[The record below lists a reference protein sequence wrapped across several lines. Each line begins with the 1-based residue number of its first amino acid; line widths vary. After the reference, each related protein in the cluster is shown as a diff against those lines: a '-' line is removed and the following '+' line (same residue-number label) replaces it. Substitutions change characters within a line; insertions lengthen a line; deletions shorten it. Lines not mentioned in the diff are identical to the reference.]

1 MERLDV
7 GYIWE
12 RGLKGI
18 LIQGLQRKRRQ
29 KSKSALVDT
38 PRVSGACQLAPELLQ
53 STAHVHTHT
62 QKHAHTHT
70 HTHTRKHAHAS
81 TRTHTSIHKQKHA
94 HTHVHTQKHT
104 HTQAHT
110 HT

>member
-70 HTHTRKHAHAS
+70 HTHTHAS
-81 TRTHTSIHKQKHA
+81 THMQAHAHTQAYTNKSM